1 MYSKIVDEIEAQT
14 EVKQHELLLRWTQI
28 TVTERQSILKAYI
41 QEQVASFVGINPSEI
56 DLQQS
61 LKYLGIDS
69 LIAVKLRNKLRTD
82 LGVDVPAV
90 KFLED
95 STVASLATLVSEK
108 IENNTTSASLAQVPI
123 PSLNQLSLEH
133 IEIVKGTQ
141 HKNREHLKQE
151 QYQESDW
158 LEGEI

>member
-1 MYSKIVDEIEAQT
+1 MYPNIVDEIEVQK
-14 EVKQHELLLRWTQI
+14 EVEQHELLLRWTQI
-28 TVTERQSILKAYI
+28 TVTERQSLLIAYI
-41 QEQVASFVGINPSEI
+41 QEQVASFVGINPSEL

-69 LIAVKLRNKLRTD
+69 LIAVKLRNRLRTD

-95 STVASLATLVSEK
+95 STVDNLATLVSEQ
-108 IENNTTSASLAQVPI
+108 IENTTASESPAQVPI
-123 PSLNQLSLEH
+123 P
-133 IEIVKGTQ
+133 
-141 HKNREHLKQE
+141 LKQE
-151 QYQESDW
+151 QYQENDW